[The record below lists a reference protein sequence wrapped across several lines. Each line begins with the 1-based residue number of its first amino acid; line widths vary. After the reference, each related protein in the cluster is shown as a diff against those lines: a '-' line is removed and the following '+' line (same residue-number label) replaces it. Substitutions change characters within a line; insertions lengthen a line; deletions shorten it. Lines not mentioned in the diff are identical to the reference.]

1 MELIAAPPN
10 SPTPNA
16 VFITIMWTT
25 GRHKRQQPTN
35 EPLHSPANHLLFH
48 LLSFHVSIC
57 SASKS
62 NHQNSNNESMQQ
74 QKKHKHRFHLN
85 SLWSI
90 WYGILATYLQGYLV
104 LHGAYRFL
112 GEFRNFKCIKMFT
125 VGRTTERAT
134 PPQRYTTFGWAICIW
149 PRCAGPP
156 MRTHPMRIRIII
168 I

>member
-1 MELIAAPPN
+1 MLPSNTKRRASKLRGATWNETKQTHSYFSPPLIFFFSFFLPLLIH
-10 SPTPNA
+10 SFLFY
-16 VFITIMWTT
+16 VF
-25 GRHKRQQPTN
+25 
-35 EPLHSPANHLLFH
+35 
-48 LLSFHVSIC
+48 IC

-112 GEFRNFKCIKMFT
+112 GEFKLEIVVTNDIQTLC
-125 VGRTTERAT
+125 V
-134 PPQRYTTFGWAICIW
+134 CV
-149 PRCAGPP
+149 CAMCAECARSAKDDAKQSYIGKYGK
-156 MRTHPMRIRIII
+156 
-168 I
+168 